1 METPPSAVFHVSGS
15 AGLSCTPSS
24 TLLHVDGTKVFR
36 QTMCVAASEQ
46 EHVLSNQHPAVLTD
60 TPQSGVIQLD
70 RISSFMRTPQMA
82 GMSANP
88 PSSLLRVDG
97 SAVFNGTCDVGTNAT
112 MHVSINRH
120 ESGSSIANDSSDWL
134 ARNNSYIRTSRTS
147 TNPAVLQGNT
157 DNTDDGATVSSLSAR
172 KKKEKPHG
180 AD

>member
-1 METPPSAVFHVSGS
+1 MV
-15 AGLSCTPSS
+15 
-24 TLLHVDGTKVFR
+24 
-36 QTMCVAASEQ
+36 
-46 EHVLSNQHPAVLTD
+46 
-60 TPQSGVIQLD
+60 
-70 RISSFMRTPQMA
+70 A

-157 DNTDDGATVSSLSAR
+157 DNTGNDSVLFLVSKRHLIYCFWQMTVLLSCL
-172 KKKEKPHG
+172 
-180 AD
+180 